1 MTSALLTTLLLSTPT
16 LEIRVDG
23 DGYFRLAREG
33 KAVYATKLGLTA
45 VNGALGT
52 AEGDLILPRIAVPAS
67 AKDLKVDL
75 EGNVSAG
82 AASLGRLVLATFPA
96 SAKLTASGTVFTTPI
111 KPSLANPG
119 EGLTGVIRMGGK
131 AASGPAPKTT
141 SSVAPQEGKASVTV
155 RMRSEIETDQF
166 TLGDIAEIDGD
177 PALVSRLAGVPMG
190 ASPMLG
196 TDRGLAAPHLVG
208 RIRMVGVNTNQISL
222 NVPAGAVVA
231 RKAQTIETEQMMEA
245 AREAVRT
252 KLGVDLDLAPSKP
265 PAPLNVT
272 PGEFQIT
279 ADTGAMATTGI
290 PVTITVR
297 VGGKIAGTRNFLLV
311 PQGGSVGVK
320 VGETVKVLMI
330 CNGATIE
337 LEGRASSAGWVGQT
351 VNVTT
356 AAGENGR
363 QTTLSG
369 TVKAPGVVEVKA

>member
-33 KAVYATKLGLTA
+33 KPVYATKLGLTA
-45 VNGALGT
+45 VGGALGT
-52 AEGDLILPRIAVPAS
+52 AEGDLLLPRIAVPAS
-67 AKDLKVDL
+67 AKELKVDL
-75 EGNVSAG
+75 EGNVTAG
-82 AASLGRLVLATFPA
+82 TANLGRLVLATFPA
-96 SAKLTASGTVFTTPI
+96 GAKLTASGTVFTTTL
-111 KPSLANPG
+111 KASLANPG
-119 EGLTGVIRMGGK
+119 EGIAGVIRMGK
-131 AASGPAPKTT
+131 AQMGGATATPKTAA
-141 SSVAPQEGKASVTV
+141 VQEGKATVTV
-155 RMRSEIETDQF
+155 RMRTEIETDQF

-177 PALVSRLAGVPMG
+177 PALVARLAGVPMG

-222 NVPAGAVVA
+222 NVPAGATVG
-231 RKAQTIETEQMMEA
+231 RKSQTIETEQILEA

-252 KLGVDLDLAPSKP
+252 KLGIDLDLAPSKL

-279 ADTGAMATTGI
+279 ADTGAMASTGI
-290 PVTITVR
+290 PVTITVKA
-297 VGGKIAGTRNFLLV
+297 GGKIAGTRNFLLV

-356 AAGENGR
+356 TAGDKSR
-363 QTTLSG
+363 PTTLSG